1 MIHDPELLKK
11 ADKAARRYMFKKR
24 IPVIALCML
33 SIVLMASTAGMTYK
47 HVEYMSNSKEQYNE
61 LEERYESVLEKM
73 RQLQIDNGK
82 LTNEHNELQYEN
94 AKLTEDNTIL
104 SDGLDDTL
112 NTTMFFINSV
122 GFVVHGHEGYHKFYC
137 EYVKD
142 SEFIQIHNKE
152 YCENTLGLK
161 PHSCWEDDDLSE

>member
-1 MIHDPELLKK
+1 
-11 ADKAARRYMFKKR
+11 MFKKR

-122 GFVVHGHEGYHKFYC
+122 GFVVHGHEGILRKYIRSKTSLLLGGRRFVGIIGITNKKPPPVPGT
-137 EYVKD
+137 VKR
-142 SEFIQIHNKE
+142 
-152 YCENTLGLK
+152 
-161 PHSCWEDDDLSE
+161 